1 MSVTVNITSGLNMA
15 SEVGRFQANS
25 PESAANDSVGHTNR
39 PPLKEEMLT
48 S

>member
-1 MSVTVNITSGLNMA
+1 MAFLVNLTNGLNMA
-15 SEVGRFQANS
+15 STVVRFHTNN

-39 PPLKEEMLT
+39 TPLKEEVFT